1 MNPRAYAD
9 LKKGESKVKKLFA
22 PIILATLTVFA
33 LGTSEVLSQEAQD
46 QVKADLYKK
55 FVDNR
60 GPHEEI
66 AYQAGKEY
74 LEKYGKDNDKYT
86 QYIEKWVSL
95 YEREDRKQKLP
106 ILINQNNFTEA
117 FPLGAKIL
125 EGEPDYLQARIMLA
139 YAGYLAITKND
150 ESHTAEALGY
160 AREAIGSI
168 ESGKTPKLS
177 PTVKPSDAPV
187 NIWAPFK
194 SKDDT
199 LAYLQFAKAV
209 LSLKTNP
216 NDSIDALLKAASY
229 ESDIRK
235 TPSTYYFLAAAYEA
249 GPYKPM
255 SEAYQQIH
263 ANKPETPESKLALE
277 KLNTVMDRIIDAY
290 ARAIALTGSDP
301 KTEKSRKEWLEQMT
315 TFYKFRNGG
324 SDAGITE
331 FIAASLQKPL
341 PAKP

>member
-1 MNPRAYAD
+1 M
-9 LKKGESKVKKLFA
+9 KKLFA
-22 PIILATLTVFA
+22 PIILATLTLFA
-33 LGTSEVLSQEAQD
+33 LGTSVVLAQEAQD
-46 QVKADLYKK
+46 QVKTDLYKK

-60 GPHEEI
+60 GPHQDI

-86 QYIEKWVSL
+86 QYIEKWVSI

-106 ILINQNNFTEA
+106 VLINQNNFTEA
-117 FPLGAKIL
+117 FRVGAKIL
-125 EGEPDYLQARIMLA
+125 EGEPDYLQAQIILA
-139 YAGYLAITKND
+139 YGGYLAITKND

-160 AREAIGSI
+160 ARDAIGSI
-168 ESGKTPKLS
+168 ESGKMPKSS
-177 PTVKPSDAPV
+177 PRLPGDAPV

-194 SKDDT
+194 GKDDT
-199 LAYLQFAKAV
+199 LAYLHFAKAV

-216 NDSIDALLKAASY
+216 SDSIDALLKAASY

-249 GPYKPM
+249 GLYKPM
-255 SEAYQQIH
+255 SEAYQQIY
-263 ANKPETPESKLALE
+263 ANKPETPEGKLALE

-315 TFYKFRNGG
+315 TYYKFRSGG
-324 SDAGITE
+324 SDTGITE

-341 PAKP
+341 PSKP

>member
-1 MNPRAYAD
+1 M
-9 LKKGESKVKKLFA
+9 KKLFA
-22 PIILATLTVFA
+22 PVILATLTVFA
-33 LGTSEVLSQEAQD
+33 LGTTLVLAQEAQD
-46 QVKADLYKK
+46 QVKTDLYKK

-60 GPHEEI
+60 GPHQDI

-106 ILINQNNFTEA
+106 TLINQGNFAEA
-117 FPLGAKIL
+117 FSVGAKIL
-125 EGEPDYLQARIMLA
+125 EGEPDYLQARILLA
-139 YAGYLAITKND
+139 YGGYLAMTKND

-168 ESGKTPKLS
+168 ESGKTPKSS
-177 PTVKPSDAPV
+177 PSVKPVDASV

-194 SKDDT
+194 GKDDT
-199 LAYLQFAKAV
+199 LAYLEFAKGV

-216 NDSIDALLKAASY
+216 NDSIDALIKAAGY

-235 TPSTYYFLAAAYEA
+235 TPSTYYFLAGAYEN
-249 GPYKPM
+249 GLYKGM
-255 SEAYQQIH
+255 SESYQAIH
-263 ANKPETPESKLALE
+263 ANKPETPEGKLALE

-301 KTEKSRKEWLEQMT
+301 KTEKTRKEWLEQMT
-315 TFYKFRNGG
+315 TYYKFRNRG
-324 SDAGITE
+324 SDAGMTE
-331 FIAASLQKPL
+331 FIPASLQKPL
-341 PAKP
+341 PPKP